1 MKTDNE
7 NLASIE
13 NEATRTAEKK
23 TPLKHKRIELIGLT
37 LLLVAGIL
45 LMPIRLTQNEAKAA
59 DPVTVI
65 SLAIP
70 LGTFLVSVITTWLM
84 KMV

>member
-13 NEATRTAEKK
+13 NEATKTAEKK

-37 LLLVAGIL
+37 FLLVAGIL
-45 LMPIRLTQNEAKAA
+45 LKPIRLTQNEAKAA
-59 DPVTVI
+59 EPLNHNYGCGHILDR
-65 SLAIP
+65 SLRSSF
-70 LGTFLVSVITTWLM
+70 T
-84 KMV
+84 